1 MIHIPQTTKPTSN
14 VLLLLVAS
22 NYIVLSCTELLLEQF
37 RHCLSKNEDIAHL
50 PISLIVLT

>member
-1 MIHIPQTTKPTSN
+1 MIHIPQTTKATTN

-22 NYIVLSCTELLLEQF
+22 NFIVLSCTELLLEQF